1 LTVFSEAIVERW
13 QRSVS
18 DDQEELERAKQAE
31 EKQLSDIGK
40 EIKKVEEM
48 KSMRMC
54 QKNDLDNM
62 DEGMALV

>member
-1 LTVFSEAIVERW
+1 MR
-13 QRSVS
+13 

-31 EKQLSDIGK
+31 EKQLSGIGK

-62 DEGMALV
+62 DEGVVLV

>member
-31 EKQLSDIGK
+31 EKQLSEIGK